1 MASLGPLVIGV
12 IVAMLGPVE
21 IGLVVVVIV
30 LLFGATRLPQLGR
43 SMGESIRGF
52 KKGLEED
59 EDEAKKKTVKKDDN
73 PQS

>member
-1 MASLGPLVIGV
+1 MFGV

-30 LLFGATRLPQLGR
+30 LLFGASRLPQLGR

-59 EDEAKKKTVKKDDN
+59 SDEDAAKKAAKKDET